1 MITTPAYLSPRFID
15 IIISAV
21 LSSQMN
27 ARYSP
32 TSPRLLKRPDVHR
45 EFTLTQPALHAALF
59 TWIFIKGVETRAL
72 HSTLRVEGYRSWL
85 LSRGLRAL
93 RRAFSPSSCSREDE
107 RTRRDKQAGR
117 GRKMHKQDRTNGREF
132 KNGTTGASVGYYFPR
147 WGECGMVARTAV
159 KFCRQSVSFYLFPLF
174 PLV

>member
-1 MITTPAYLSPRFID
+1 M
-15 IIISAV
+15 
-21 LSSQMN
+21 
-27 ARYSP
+27 
-32 TSPRLLKRPDVHR
+32 
-45 EFTLTQPALHAALF
+45 
-59 TWIFIKGVETRAL
+59 

-85 LSRGLRAL
+85 LSRGLRVL

-159 KFCRQSVSFYLFPLF
+159 KFCRHVCLFLSLFPFSRSCNVLF
-174 PLV
+174 YSLSRSLDSSLTLRLSLSNSLCILSCLPFSILQPSFPFCCRAQFKSPPDR